1 MKELDVDIYAL
12 QTADTADARKHFAKD
27 WTARFLA
34 VSLCLLFAG
43 YILLVTILPH
53 DRNTDAII
61 NLILGS
67 ITGSFSTVIAFYF
80 GSSRGRTDMKDRMKT
95 SNEGIELIKH
105 FKGRCLEAYLCPAS
119 VWTIGYGHTCDVG
132 DTDVIDQEAA
142 EAFLIEDLEEFE
154 GYVNDMVEVPINQAQ
169 FDALVAWAF
178 NLGPGNFKESTLLN
192 RINYGPMSESP
203 SRSALEQGRG

>member
-1 MKELDVDIYAL
+1 MSFDAIKNLVGAVAPTLGTALGGPLGGAAASAIASVLGCEADERSLQKALAQATPQQLTEIKKAELDFEARMKELDVDIYAL

-80 GSSRGRTDMKDRMKT
+80 GSSQRQD
-95 SNEGIELIKH
+95 
-105 FKGRCLEAYLCPAS
+105 
-119 VWTIGYGHTCDVG
+119 
-132 DTDVIDQEAA
+132 
-142 EAFLIEDLEEFE
+142 
-154 GYVNDMVEVPINQAQ
+154 
-169 FDALVAWAF
+169 
-178 NLGPGNFKESTLLN
+178 
-192 RINYGPMSESP
+192 
-203 SRSALEQGRG
+203 